1 VVPPQRSAALSA
13 TERKTYEN
21 DGFFHRA
28 AVFDGGELAEIRS
41 AVEAVARDLE
51 ARAPTGRAYTLDEH
65 DFVELPETRLQI
77 ERETQK
83 GDGRRLRVAEP
94 VVHLH
99 PRLDALVDDPRLVLP
114 VQDLLGTPV
123 ALFTDKLNL
132 KRPRIGS
139 SFRWHQDAPYWAHAV
154 AHVSRLPNVM
164 LTLDDSDSTNGCLRL
179 LRGSHRH
186 GYLPNEEGNGRLGAL
201 FTHPDAV
208 ARFSV
213 AEVGLPAGSLCF
225 FHPFAVHGS
234 AANRSES
241 ERRALVLTYQPAGFP
256 MFQRT
261 EKRPARPS
269 PLGVCQEEP
278 SDFG

>member
-1 VVPPQRSAALSA
+1 MAPAQRSAALSA
-13 TERKTYEN
+13 TERKAYE
-21 DGFFHRA
+21 DEGFFHRA
-28 AVFDGGELAEIRS
+28 AVFEAGELVEVRS
-41 AVEAVARDLE
+41 AVEEVARDLE
-51 ARAPTGRAYTLDEH
+51 ARASAGRAYALDEH
-65 DFVELPETRLQI
+65 DFVELPDTRLQI
-77 ERETQK
+77 ERETERGK
-83 GDGRRLRVAEP
+83 GRRLRVAEP

-99 PRLDALVDDPRLVLP
+99 PRLDALVDDPRFVLP
-114 VQDLLGTPV
+114 MQDLVGAPV

-139 SFRWHQDAPYWAHAV
+139 RFRWHQDAPYWAHASS
-154 AHVSRLPNVM
+154 HVGRLPNVM
-164 LTLDDSDSTNGCLRL
+164 LTLDDSDATNGCLRL

-208 ARFSV
+208 ARFAV
-213 AEVGLPAGSLCF
+213 AEIGLPAGSLCF

-234 AANRSES
+234 AANRSDC

-261 EKRPARPS
+261 EKRPTRTVSPGARRI
-269 PLGVCQEEP
+269 EP
-278 SDFG
+278 SDSG